1 MAWQAYITREDA
13 DTYMSTYRLVTSAW
27 DSADNA
33 TKDKALNQA
42 TKLIDQLSFD
52 GDKADEDQDNQ
63 FPRGSDTSV
72 PTEVQEATAECAYS
86 LLDGVD
92 VEFEYDNLR
101 NVSMGFANVR
111 SSKAAGMVPEHLT
124 AGIPSYIAWRLL
136 LPFLRSGDSI
146 EVMRTS

>member
-1 MAWQAYITREDA
+1 MASYITLADA
-13 DTYMSTYRLVTSAW
+13 EIYMSTYRLVTSAW
-27 DSADNA
+27 DASDDA
-33 TKDKALNQA
+33 TKTKALAMA

-52 GDKADEDQDNQ
+52 GDKADADQDNQ

-72 PTEVQEATAECAYS
+72 PTEIQEACAECAYS

-111 SSKAAGMVPEHLT
+111 SSNATGMIPEHKS

-136 LPFLRSGDSI
+136 LPFLRSSDSI